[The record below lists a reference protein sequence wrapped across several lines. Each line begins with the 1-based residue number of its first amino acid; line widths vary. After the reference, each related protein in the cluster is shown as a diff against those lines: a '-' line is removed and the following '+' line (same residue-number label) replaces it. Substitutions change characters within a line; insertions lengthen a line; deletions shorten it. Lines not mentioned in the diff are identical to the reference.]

1 MYHFDWIKRHAERTP
16 ARLALVDAHSGLQ
29 LTYAQFNE
37 RANRL
42 ASFFVRQLGLQQ
54 GDRVSILAGNSADY
68 YVVLMACAK
77 VGLILN
83 LSLIHISEP
92 TRPY

>member
-16 ARLALVDAHSGLQ
+16 DKLALVDPHSGLE
-29 LTYAQFNE
+29 LTYAQFDR
-37 RANRL
+37 RASRL
-42 ASFFVRQLGLQQ
+42 ASFFVDKLALQP

-77 VGLILN
+77 AGVILN
-83 LSLIHISEP
+83 TLNWRLAV
-92 TRPY
+92 